1 MTAELFQNLISNLSS
16 AFSPQS
22 QQTSAQTQDT
32 EITNEFTKAFD
43 NAKSKYVSKDTQ
55 NETRKITSDNANNTS
70 LQNQKEKYYTKTTAN
85 DKSAQKSELVTP
97 KNNEENSKLKSESIT
112 TDENNIIENAPLI
125 EKNTEEIAADIK
137 NLHNNFLCEL
147 IAVTTGDETSDNTE
161 KLANTYVDENMI
173 DTFSETSN
181 STTQTTLQESI
192 LQTEQNIHTNTNLA
206 NISLNTTTQN
216 ETMTSLEPMSDAQNE
231 IDKTQ
236 TVTTESDLTTD
247 IESLENELLVKID
260 DAIAEIDTEITTKA
274 KNLET
279 TKISQDTIN
288 NLDVTIQSAESMG
301 KQNSAPNDGKE
312 FANQNNNA
320 QEDVIKMSIEGLNPD
335 TEIEPTTT
343 TTTGSTID
351 TTNIAQSTKPNVT
364 ITNFEKTPAPT
375 TITQQKDISSS
386 DILNQIT
393 GKITLPQ
400 DNATSKVNIIL
411 QPENLGKVSVEIL
424 QTKDGVIAKMLAE
437 TPQVKELLDK
447 SIESLKNNIASLGVN
462 VNSISVKVEES
473 ASSQNTNFE
482 FGQQQFNKETENHSN
497 DSNKQQEQN
506 QSTKEFTENE
516 HRISETT
523 DLNNKENSTNIEK
536 ENLVLSGSS
545 ISITV

>member
-16 AFSPQS
+16 AFNPQS
-22 QQTSAQTQDT
+22 LQTSAQTQDT
-32 EITNEFTKAFD
+32 EIDNKFTKVFD
-43 NAKSKYVSKDTQ
+43 NAKSKYISKDTQ
-55 NETRKITSDNANNTS
+55 NETRKITSDNTNNAS
-70 LQNQKEKYYTKTTAN
+70 LQNEKYYTKTTAN
-85 DKSAQKSELVTP
+85 DQFAQKTELVPP
-97 KNNEENSKLKSESIT
+97 KNDEQNSNTKSENIT
-112 TDENNIIENAPLI
+112 TNENNIIENTTLI

-137 NLHNNFLCEL
+137 NLHNNFLSEL
-147 IAVTTGDETSDNTE
+147 ITVTTGDETSDNTK
-161 KLANTYVDENMI
+161 KLANTYVDEHLT
-173 DTFSETSN
+173 DTVSETSN

-192 LQTEQNIHTNTNLA
+192 LQTEQNIHTNTNSA
-206 NISLNTTTQN
+206 NISLNTALQN
-216 ETMTSLEPMSDAQNE
+216 ETMTSLEPMYDAQNE
-231 IDKTQ
+231 IDETQ
-236 TVTTESDLTTD
+236 IVNTESTLTTD

-260 DAIAEIDTEITTKA
+260 DAIAEIDTEITNKA
-274 KNLET
+274 KNIET

-335 TEIEPTTT
+335 TEIETTA

-351 TTNIAQSTKPNVT
+351 TTNIAQSTKHNVT

-375 TITQQKDISSS
+375 TTPQQKDISTS

-424 QTKDGVIAKMLAE
+424 QTKDGVVAKMLAE

-497 DSNKQQEQN
+497 DSNKQQEHD
-506 QSTKEFTENE
+506 QSTTEFTENE
-516 HRISETT
+516 HKISEIT
-523 DLNNKENSTNIEK
+523 DLNNKENTTNIEK

>member
-16 AFSPQS
+16 AFNPQS
-22 QQTSAQTQDT
+22 LQTSAQTQDT
-32 EITNEFTKAFD
+32 EIDNKFTKVFD
-43 NAKSKYVSKDTQ
+43 NAKSKYISKDTQ
-55 NETRKITSDNANNTS
+55 NETRKITSDNTNNAS
-70 LQNQKEKYYTKTTAN
+70 LQNEKYYTKTTAN
-85 DKSAQKSELVTP
+85 DQFAQKTELVPP
-97 KNNEENSKLKSESIT
+97 KNDEQNSNTKSENIT
-112 TDENNIIENAPLI
+112 TNENNIIENTTLI

-137 NLHNNFLCEL
+137 NLHNNFLSEL
-147 IAVTTGDETSDNTE
+147 ITVTTGDETSDNTK
-161 KLANTYVDENMI
+161 KLANTYVDEHLT
-173 DTFSETSN
+173 DTVSETSN

-192 LQTEQNIHTNTNLA
+192 LQTEQNIHTNTNSA
-206 NISLNTTTQN
+206 NISLNTALQN
-216 ETMTSLEPMSDAQNE
+216 ETMTSLEPMYDAQNE
-231 IDKTQ
+231 IDETQ
-236 TVTTESDLTTD
+236 IVNTESTLTTD

-260 DAIAEIDTEITTKA
+260 DAIAEIDTEITNKA
-274 KNLET
+274 KNIET

-312 FANQNNNA
+312 FASQNNNA

-335 TEIEPTTT
+335 TEIETTA

-351 TTNIAQSTKPNVT
+351 TTNIAQSTKHNVT

-375 TITQQKDISSS
+375 TTPQQKDISTS

-424 QTKDGVIAKMLAE
+424 QTKDGVVAKMLAE

-497 DSNKQQEQN
+497 DSNKQQEHD
-506 QSTKEFTENE
+506 QSTTEFTENE
-516 HRISETT
+516 HKISEIT
-523 DLNNKENSTNIEK
+523 DLNNKENTTNIEK